1 MQRITQPTVPNYW
14 QKYKA
19 VASGLAHPLF
29 IHHQIPDLKSIVP
42 FHSSDWQKNIF
53 RTLLVQFIS

>member
-29 IHHQIPDLKSIVP
+29 IHNQIPDLKSIAP
-42 FHSSDWQKNIF
+42 FHSSDWQK
-53 RTLLVQFIS
+53 TLLEHC